1 MTITEKKGI
10 LRIALYAGEI
20 MLKNGAEIYRVEDTI
35 IRICMSKNINHVNAF
50 VTPTG
55 IFVSDDRMDGIS
67 FIKRIKN
74 RSLNLNKV
82 SKVNNFS
89 RDYVNSR
96 MTVPQALS
104 ALKKIEKADKYSFP
118 VRILFTGFIGGFFS
132 LMFGGEFLDFVS
144 AFIISMISIFLADEI
159 DKISDTAFLSTI
171 AASFTIGLLGI
182 LFMLCGIGKS
192 LDMIIVGSIMP
203 LVPGVSFTNGLR
215 DFISGDLIGGL
226 AKIFEAI
233 FIAIC
238 IAVGI
243 GIVFQL
249 WVNWFGGAL

>member
-1 MTITEKKGI
+1 
-10 LRIALYAGEI
+10 

-35 IRICMSKNINHVNAF
+35 IRICTSKNIKHVNAF

-74 RSLNLNKV
+74 RTLNLHKV
-82 SKVNNFS
+82 SMVNDFS
-89 RDYVNSR
+89 RDYVNS
-96 MTVPQALS
+96 TIGVDKALS
-104 ALKKIEKADKYSFP
+104 QLKQIDKTAKYPLLMRVF
-118 VRILFTGFIGGFFS
+118 FTGVIGGFFS
-132 LMFGGEFLDFVS
+132 LIFGGEFLDFVS
-144 AFIISMISIFLADEI
+144 AFIISMISIYMADQI
-159 DKISDTAFLSTI
+159 DKISDTSFLSTI
-171 AASFTIGLLGI
+171 LASSTIGLLGI
-182 LFMLCGIGKS
+182 IFTFIGIGKS

-215 DFISGDLIGGL
+215 DFISGDLLGGL

-233 FIAIC
+233 FTAIC

-249 WVNWFGGAL
+249 WVHWFGGAF

>member
-35 IRICMSKNINHVNAF
+35 IRICTSKNLNHVNAF

-74 RSLNLNKV
+74 RSLNLHKV
-82 SKVNNFS
+82 SMVNNFS
-89 RDYVNSR
+89 RGYVNST
-96 MTVPQALS
+96 MGISQALTQ
-104 ALKKIEKADKYSFP
+104 LKKIDESDKYPLP
-118 VRILFTGFIGGFFS
+118 VRVFFTGVIGGFFS
-132 LMFGGEFLDFVS
+132 LMFGGQFLDFIS
-144 AFIISMISIFLADEI
+144 ASIISMVSIFIADQI
-159 DKISDTAFLSTI
+159 DKISDTSFFPTI
-171 AASFTIGLLGI
+171 IASSTIGLLGI
-182 LFMLCGIGKS
+182 LFTLIGIGKS
-192 LDMIIVGSIMP
+192 LDMIIVGSLMP
-203 LVPGVSFTNGLR
+203 LVPGVAFTNGLR
-215 DFISGDLIGGL
+215 DFISGDLIAGL
-226 AKIFEAI
+226 TKIFEAI

-249 WVNWFGGAL
+249 WVSWFGGAF

>member
-35 IRICMSKNINHVNAF
+35 TRICMSKNINHVNAF

-67 FIKRIKN
+67 FIKRIKS
-74 RSLNLNKV
+74 RSLNLHKV
-82 SKVNNFS
+82 SMVNNFS
-89 RDYVNSR
+89 RDYVNSH
-96 MTVPQALS
+96 MTISQALS
-104 ALKKIEKADKYSFP
+104 ALKQIEKADKYSIF
-118 VRILFTGFIGGFFS
+118 VRLFFTGVIGGFFS
-132 LMFGGEFLDFVS
+132 LMFGGEFLDFIS
-144 AFIISMISIFLADEI
+144 AFIISMISIFIADEI
-159 DKISDTAFLSTI
+159 TKISDTSFLSTI
-171 AASFTIGLLGI
+171 AASSIIGLLGI
-182 LFMLCGIGKS
+182 LFTLIGIGKS

-215 DFISGDLIGGL
+215 DFISGDLLGGL

-249 WVNWFGGAL
+249 WVNWFGGAF